1 MLQYFHYTFCA
12 SNNKF
17 HKYDTKTMTI
27 VKPLAGITETKQ
39 WYLFFKNSRPTK
51 VMLDNEISDGIL
63 PFKVMVQV
71 V

>member
-1 MLQYFHYTFCA
+1 
-12 SNNKF
+12 
-17 HKYDTKTMTI
+17 MTI

-39 WYLFFKNSRPTK
+39 RYLFFKNSRPTK

-71 V
+71 VLLTTNNISI